1 MLSLT
6 LAAIGLALFFCLTF
20 YFCVRD
26 LKRDADAGPDW
37 AREEPDLL
45 TAMIEMK
52 RKSPLGRW
60 RY

>member
-1 MLSLT
+1 MLSLVV
-6 LAAIGLALFFCLTF
+6 AVIGLALFFCLTL

-26 LKRDADAGPDW
+26 VKQDADARPDW
-37 AREEPDLL
+37 ANEGPDLL